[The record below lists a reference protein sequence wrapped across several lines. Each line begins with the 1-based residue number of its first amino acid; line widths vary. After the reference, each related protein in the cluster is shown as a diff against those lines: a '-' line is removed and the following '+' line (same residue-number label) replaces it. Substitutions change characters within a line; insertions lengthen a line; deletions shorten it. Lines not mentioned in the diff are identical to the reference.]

1 MFQGMF
7 VQVTVTGDEEK
18 ENWDIIYLSKGQH
31 ESQSKTKI

>member
-7 VQVTVTGDEEK
+7 VQVTVGDEEK
-18 ENWDIIYLSKGQH
+18 ENWDIVYLSKGQH